1 MNPSQIRTR
10 ADLLSGI
17 RAQIERAGQAAE
29 RVAAHAIRTKND
41 TQKHHALDILDS
53 LTEIARNVTALLR
66 ATVTE
71 LETITNTNNERPN
84 Q

>member
-1 MNPSQIRTR
+1 MNPSQIRNQ

-17 RAQIERAGQAAE
+17 RAQIERAGEASE
-29 RVAAHAIRTKND
+29 KVAAHAIRTKND

-53 LTEIARNVTALLR
+53 LTEIARNVTALMR